1 MNAIP
6 VEYFL
11 TVAGVLFT
19 VGAVGFLLRRNL
31 LVLLMSIEVML
42 NAVNLTFV
50 AFNRMHAA
58 AGPPGVAPTHVGQI
72 FSFFIIVVAAAE
84 AAVGLAIVLSFFRV
98 RKSVRSDDADLL
110 RN

>member
-11 TVAGVLFT
+11 IVASVLFA
-19 VGAVGFLLRRNL
+19 VGAIGFLLRRNL

-42 NAVNLTFV
+42 NAVNLTLV
-50 AFNRMHAA
+50 AFNRLHAQQGA
-58 AGPPGVAPTHVGQI
+58 QGPVHGGQI
-72 FSFFIIVVAAAE
+72 FAFFIIVVAAAE
-84 AAVGLAIVLSFFRV
+84 AAVGLAIVLAFFRV
-98 RKSVRSDDADLL
+98 RKTVRSDDADLL